1 MIASDVLNPG
11 ISRWQYAWRVCVVA
25 VALVLTA
32 LAVLQNVADLQGT
45 HAQHAAFL
53 DGTNWVLEPDN
64 ASNRVK
70 ASFARPGDE
79 FFFRVFGKDGFETP
93 FVFPAVS
100 NTYSLSNVVLTTV
113 FTIAAI
119 AFGAILAIVRAGVPA
134 ARSLAFCLLLMGLP
148 IADPSLPRWL
158 SIPSWFLNSY
168 SAFLIPLFFVAFT
181 TQYPPQ
187 VQTGLRRQFRSWFLI
202 LIVIVILVVTAINA
216 YEFMTGFVYETP
228 VWRLKYDALSRAAFL
243 LYLPMLFI
251 CVANGILVFRVDSRA
266 VKRQYFSLC
275 ILSLAFLIAMLIGLV
290 ELIRSQS
297 DNSVFL
303 DVTSIL
309 FLIVLLQG
317 VVRQQAFDIRLAF
330 STAAIAGALSFVL
343 YTALAVGA
351 ELLKDYAKSSDKQ
364 SAKVSSLNL
373 LLLVFALTVVAMMDQ
388 IKSAISALTK
398 KLTSG
403 AHARDAG
410 TITDFADRVG
420 FLTNTNS
427 VATATA
433 TTLARTIAKGG
444 AAVFVRNGGSAYG
457 LEASVNIDPSAIPD
471 PALEIVPRL
480 LKQRGYVH
488 YEVSPTS
495 TFDLF
500 PIVTGASLVAFL
512 VLDFTSESK
521 DRDEQITIAMEK
533 LCMSLC
539 AALEAIELDRI

>member
-1 MIASDVLNPG
+1 M
-11 ISRWQYAWRVCVVA
+11 
-25 VALVLTA
+25 
-32 LAVLQNVADLQGT
+32 
-45 HAQHAAFL
+45 
-53 DGTNWVLEPDN
+53 
-64 ASNRVK
+64 
-70 ASFARPGDE
+70 
-79 FFFRVFGKDGFETP
+79 
-93 FVFPAVS
+93 
-100 NTYSLSNVVLTTV
+100 
-113 FTIAAI
+113 
-119 AFGAILAIVRAGVPA
+119 
-134 ARSLAFCLLLMGLP
+134 
-148 IADPSLPRWL
+148 
-158 SIPSWFLNSY
+158 
-168 SAFLIPLFFVAFT
+168 
-181 TQYPPQ
+181 
-187 VQTGLRRQFRSWFLI
+187 
-202 LIVIVILVVTAINA
+202 IVILVVTAINA

-373 LLLVFALTVVAMMDQ
+373 LVLVFALTVVAMMDQ

-403 AHARDAG
+403 AHGRDAS

-512 VLDFTSESK
+512 VLVFTGETK
-521 DRDEQITIAMEK
+521 DRDEQTTIAMEK